1 VGNIWIANIKT
12 DVYGARNTAN
22 YKYYINDLSL
32 AAPNI
37 NPPLMTILVN
47 SFRAP
52 IEFGFVFI
60 QILYSESIL
69 YCQH

>member
-1 VGNIWIANIKT
+1 VGNIWVANIKT
-12 DVYGARNTAN
+12 DVYGARNIAN
-22 YKYYINDLSL
+22 YKYYIKDLSL

-37 NPPLMTILVN
+37 NSPLITILVN

-52 IEFGFVFI
+52 IELGFVFI

-69 YCQH
+69 YYQH